1 MTGKVRHIQ
10 HSLSFWHHMQSVHA
24 CMQQLERMVMMPAQ
38 HGLAKRVAA
47 VMTTCRSS
55 LAREMEMTPAEQP
68 MPERL

>member
-1 MTGKVRHIQ
+1 
-10 HSLSFWHHMQSVHA
+10 
-24 CMQQLERMVMMPAQ
+24 MMPAQ